1 MRLGRLIARLVI
13 GGLFFGHGS
22 QKWFGWFGGPG
33 LDRASEM
40 MDSLGMR
47 PGRRNAIAASASE
60 TIGGAMIVAGAFT
73 PAAATS
79 LIATMITAIHT
90 VHFKN
95 GLWSSNGGYEF
106 NLALI
111 AGLLAL
117 VDGGPGSPSV
127 DSLLG
132 TGESGPG
139 WALASLAVAAAGS
152 TLAIAAGRRHQD
164 PAGSAAQATTA

>member
-1 MRLGRLIARLVI
+1 
-13 GGLFFGHGS
+13 
-22 QKWFGWFGGPG
+22 
-33 LDRASEM
+33 
-40 MDSLGMR
+40 
-47 PGRRNAIAASASE
+47 
-60 TIGGAMIVAGAFT
+60 MIVAGAFT

-79 LIATMITAIHT
+79 LIATMITAIRT

-106 NLALI
+106 NLVLI

-139 WALASLAVAAAGS
+139 WALASVAAAAAGS
-152 TLAIAAGRRHQD
+152 TLAIAAGRRH
-164 PAGSAAQATTA
+164 